1 MVRPIEIQDVLSK
14 TPAAEKI
21 QQVRHTGP
29 DVQQR
34 QLAQELEAQA
44 ANRHERVEDPEKGD
58 QVTISG
64 NQYDERDLG
73 HREEDG
79 EPRDPE
85 KESEQSEGD
94 EGGLID
100 FLV

>member
-14 TPAAEKI
+14 TPAAEKV
-21 QQVRHTGP
+21 QQVRQTAP

-44 ANRHERVEDPEKGD
+44 ANRHERVEDPEQGD
-58 QVTISG
+58 QVTLSG

-73 HREEDG
+73 HREDDG
-79 EPRDPE
+79 EPRDPQQ
-85 KESEQSEGD
+85 ESEPNEGD

-100 FLV
+100 FRV